1 MSNFQ
6 KEIKNLFPEFVQ
18 KTCKHDWISK
28 KMTLKKGDV
37 LLEFSSVKWVLNED
51 HSFYSNLVGT
61 LLSQNFVLDNSYF
74 INFFV
79 GQTTVEI
86 EGIQK
91 NWH

>member
-1 MSNFQ
+1 MGLILDGKINAFKISCSDFALPG
-6 KEIKNLFPEFVQ
+6 IFLF
-18 KTCKHDWISK
+18 
-28 KMTLKKGDV
+28 KKGDV

-51 HSFYSNLVGT
+51 HSLYSNLLGT
-61 LLSQNFVLDNSYF
+61 LLLQNFVLDNSYF